1 MTQPDALNQT
11 PNSQHNQNADF
22 EISSL
27 DILKFL
33 QDTWKKL
40 VIAAAVG
47 TVVGF
52 SNWYFL
58 GAYQA
63 ELVLNSNGG
72 TNIVNWRLMQKTL
85 PKLAEQ
91 IIGEEKVPKGY
102 ESLYRTLSNSD
113 WWQKNATLAYGMSKA
128 DIKDLASTAGLNE
141 AAASIVSITLKVGG
155 PTRDKAIENA
165 LGTKNFLLQ
174 GGSYLAIKS
183 LFREQESQIIGD
195 DADLAKKI
203 NATNVELGYQKA
215 RLRNLEDLAKRF
227 PGDQKTFNQMI
238 DPKESGA
245 KYMPIGTQIIAAN
258 TDINNS
264 MESLERLKSAQ
275 SQMGVLR
282 SWVMQVAPLINAS
295 YDGIALTKQ
304 LLEQEARLRATLNP
318 SDPKSLIFV
327 NDLRSNLL
335 AIDIRYSKDFE
346 MSTSPTVNKKGM
358 IKSTVG
364 GLAGLLFF
372 MLIVLL
378 GQRAWLH
385 IKSDGANGRL

>member
-1 MTQPDALNQT
+1 
-11 PNSQHNQNADF
+11 
-22 EISSL
+22 
-27 DILKFL
+27 
-33 QDTWKKL
+33 
-40 VIAAAVG
+40 
-47 TVVGF
+47 
-52 SNWYFL
+52 
-58 GAYQA
+58 
-63 ELVLNSNGG
+63 
-72 TNIVNWRLMQKTL
+72 
-85 PKLAEQ
+85 
-91 IIGEEKVPKGY
+91 
-102 ESLYRTLSNSD
+102 
-113 WWQKNATLAYGMSKA
+113 
-128 DIKDLASTAGLNE
+128 
-141 AAASIVSITLKVGG
+141 
-155 PTRDKAIENA
+155 
-165 LGTKNFLLQ
+165 
-174 GGSYLAIKS
+174 
-183 LFREQESQIIGD
+183 
-195 DADLAKKI
+195 
-203 NATNVELGYQKA
+203 
-215 RLRNLEDLAKRF
+215 
-227 PGDQKTFNQMI
+227 MI